1 MWFHSL
7 CKWLAWH
14 FSGGPCCTV
23 FSFRWFV
30 PMVGFRPTFLF
41 GHSFLRGQSGG
52 ISPGSQ
58 EAQKK
63 CTTWQLAHTTSHS
76 RGINRTLQ
84 YLSLNTHT
92 TTSCLHQRGK
102 KVRKERACP
111 KNEGRCFP
119 VPTGSIQGRIHNSAR
134 CCKARTRGRDL
145 QALGRFP
152 PPLFQYLKPTCSHTS
167 PSHYYHALQSW
178 TPRHG
183 TSTFTSPCLATTPP
197 DMASYACLIY
207 ILASSC

>member
-1 MWFHSL
+1 MAL
-7 CKWLAWH
+7 PAVRMPVTMECAGNGR
-14 FSGGPCCTV
+14 SGVLP
-23 FSFRWFV
+23 R
-30 PMVGFRPTFLF
+30 
-41 GHSFLRGQSGG
+41 
-52 ISPGSQ
+52 
-58 EAQKK
+58 
-63 CTTWQLAHTTSHS
+63 SHS
-76 RGINRTLQ
+76 MPWM
-84 YLSLNTHT
+84 YEAVA
-92 TTSCLHQRGK
+92 TSEWTGTKLAPLI
-102 KVRKERACP
+102 ERACP